1 MHSQRLEV
9 LTDNEKHVANGGK
22 DDWGSSSD
30 DDADVGN
37 ENINELNG
45 ENNDDFEDE
54 DSDAEWEKQ
63 QQLLGKLGPNKV
75 GGGGN
80 FAGDAMKDFGLD
92 GDEDSD
98 DEDDE
103 DYEYNG
109 GDGSLYDSRIDN
121 VDELKTLRDTL
132 AEISQ
137 GDPALYSRIM
147 SGIADEAQLNKFQGL
162 MGEVDGLCEREASVR
177 RKIEELEKTKSWIE
191 YKLIR
196 CHMKFIEPMK

>member
-9 LTDNEKHVANGGK
+9 LKDNELHVANGGK

-30 DDADVGN
+30 EDADVGD
-37 ENINELNG
+37 ENINGLNG
-45 ENNDDFEDE
+45 QNDDDFVDD
-54 DSDAEWEKQ
+54 DSDAEWDKQ
-63 QQLLGKLGPNKV
+63 QQLLGKLGPKV
-75 GGGGN
+75 GKGLAGGE
-80 FAGDAMKDFGLD
+80 MKDLGLD

-132 AEISQ
+132 TQISQ

-147 SGIADEAQLNKFQGL
+147 SGIQN
-162 MGEVDGLCEREASVR
+162 
-177 RKIEELEKTKSWIE
+177 
-191 YKLIR
+191 
-196 CHMKFIEPMK
+196 